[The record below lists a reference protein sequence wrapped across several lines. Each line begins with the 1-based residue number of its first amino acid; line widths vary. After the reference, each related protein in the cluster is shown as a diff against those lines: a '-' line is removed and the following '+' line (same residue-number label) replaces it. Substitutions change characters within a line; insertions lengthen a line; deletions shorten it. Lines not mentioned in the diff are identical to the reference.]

1 MGADF
6 VTTARGGQLT
16 YHGPGQL
23 VGYPLLDLSRANPAM
38 GIRDYICRMQ
48 KSMENY
54 LREVHGIYHIPSD
67 NTGVFLNSA
76 TKIASIGVQVR
87 HRLTS
92 HGFAM
97 NVSNEP
103 LSWFDQVVAC
113 GLHDVKAGSIENAS
127 GKKVTVD
134 EVVPGMVAAL
144 ERVYERNVVPL
155 DLDGTGEVGEAIFS
169 VEAEALKAGAWPE
182 TPTL

>member
-23 VGYPLLDLSRANPAM
+23 VGYPLLDLSRTKPAM

-54 LREVHGIYHIPSD
+54 LREVHGIDPIPSD
-67 NTGVFLNSA
+67 NTGVFLNSV

-103 LSWFDQVVAC
+103 LSWFDQIVAC
-113 GLHDVKAGSIENAS
+113 GLDDVKAGSIERAS

-134 EVVPGMVAAL
+134 EVVPGMVAAM
-144 ERVYERNVVPL
+144 EGMYERKVIPL
-155 DLDGTGEVGEAIFS
+155 DLSGAGEVGEAIYS
-169 VEAEALKAGAWPE
+169 LEAVR
-182 TPTL
+182 